1 MKIKSIKI
9 TSVRGIKDLELELD
23 GKSLIIYGE
32 NGTGKS
38 SIVDAFE
45 LFFTG
50 EIEHITNVK
59 NLNLK
64 QHCTHIQSS
73 PKNVNVT
80 IACDPGPIS
89 ATRILSKKI
98 KIPNQLREYFNNTR
112 QNKFILRR
120 HQILEFIHSPP
131 AQRFEAIGEILGIAS
146 LNNIEELFM
155 ETRDHFEKLIESKQN
170 EINKILI
177 FLSEYLNGSIH
188 DQKTILNVLNCKLN
202 SEGFKKL
209 DSFDLF
215 DIFIKDIMEN
225 IKNKDNETK
234 NN

>member
-1 MKIKSIKI
+1 VRIKSIKI
-9 TSVRGIKDLELELD
+9 TSVRGIKDLELELN

-59 NLNLK
+59 GLSLK
-64 QHCTHIQSS
+64 QHCTHINST
-73 PKNVNVT
+73 PKNVSIT
-80 IACDPGPIS
+80 IVCDPGPIS
-89 ATRILSKKI
+89 ATKILSKQI
-98 KIPNQLREYFNNTR
+98 NIPIQLKEYFNNTR

-146 LNNIEELFM
+146 LNIIE
-155 ETRDHFEKLIESKQN
+155 
-170 EINKILI
+170 
-177 FLSEYLNGSIH
+177 
-188 DQKTILNVLNCKLN
+188 
-202 SEGFKKL
+202 
-209 DSFDLF
+209 
-215 DIFIKDIMEN
+215 
-225 IKNKDNETK
+225 
-234 NN
+234 